1 MADANGPAQPVYLQ
15 NLVRSE
21 GYDPSGARNVVGE
34 IVAADLFDLL
44 VIFSPPGK
52 RWRAECRE

>member
-15 NLVRSE
+15 KLYALRAMILPKR
-21 GYDPSGARNVVGE
+21 GNVVGE
-34 IVAADLFDLL
+34 IAAADLFDLL

>member
-1 MADANGPAQPVYLQ
+1 MPDANGPAQPVYLQ
-15 NLVRSE
+15 NLYALRAMILL
-21 GYDPSGARNVVGE
+21 GNVVGE
-34 IVAADLFDLL
+34 IVAADLFDLV